1 MAHRVD
7 LDDDTLLLLDGRC
20 DTKTQTLID
29 QIKEK
34 RAFDERHA
42 ALRAAV
48 RPEHANDVTE
58 LREWT
63 AVLEAALAEAHQ
75 VIVEAASCGDDTTPV
90 EWLEEVRTTIEA
102 LGIAATTPA

>member
-7 LDDDTLLLLDGRC
+7 LDDDTLLLLDGHC
-20 DTKTQTLID
+20 DTKTQALIN

-42 ALRAAV
+42 ELRAAV
-48 RPEHANDVTE
+48 RPEHANDVAE

-63 AVLEAALAEAHQ
+63 AVLEKALIEAHH
-75 VIVEAASCGDDTTPV
+75 VIVEAASSGDDTTPV

-102 LGIAATTPA
+102 LVDVSAPA